1 MTRIGRID
9 KEFQDFKQE
18 VLERLE
24 RLESGNV
31 KANINTKNLLNEVK
45 TGYISEFPPRDLP
58 KTTITK
64 NVPDD
69 EDFIF
74 VDDMFPPTNDDDIV
88 METENGDIIAK

>member
-31 KANINTKNLLNEVK
+31 KANINTKKLLNEVK
-45 TGYISEFPPRDLP
+45 TGYVSEFPPRELP
-58 KTTITK
+58 KTAITK
-64 NVPDD
+64 NISDD

-74 VDDMFPPTNDDDIV
+74 VDEVVDRDEDDIV

>member
-31 KANINTKNLLNEVK
+31 KANINTKSLLNEVK
-45 TGYISEFPPRDLP
+45 TGYVSEFPPRNLP
-58 KTTITK
+58 KTTVTK

-74 VDDMFPPTNDDDIV
+74 VDEVVDRDEDDIV

>member
-31 KANINTKNLLNEVK
+31 KANINTKNLLEEVK
-45 TGYISEFPPRDLP
+45 TGYVSEFPKRELP

-64 NVPDD
+64 NVPDN

-74 VDDMFPPTNDDDIV
+74 VDEVVDRDEDDIV

>member
-9 KEFQDFKQE
+9 NEFQAFKQE

-31 KANINTKNLLNEVK
+31 KANINTKKLLNEVK
-45 TGYISEFPPRDLP
+45 TGYVSEFPPRELP
-58 KTTITK
+58 KTTTTK
-64 NVPDD
+64 NVSND

-74 VDDMFPPTNDDDIV
+74 VDDIVDRDEDDIV

>member
-9 KEFQDFKQE
+9 NEFQAFKQE

-31 KANINTKNLLNEVK
+31 KANINTKKLLNEVK
-45 TGYISEFPPRDLP
+45 TGYVSEFPPRELP

-64 NVPDD
+64 NVSND

-74 VDDMFPPTNDDDIV
+74 VDDIVDRDDDDIV

>member
-45 TGYISEFPPRDLP
+45 TGYVSEFPPRELP

-64 NVPDD
+64 NISDD

-74 VDDMFPPTNDDDIV
+74 VDEVVDRDEDDIV

>member
-9 KEFQDFKQE
+9 NEFQAFKQE

-31 KANINTKNLLNEVK
+31 KVNINTKKLLNEVK
-45 TGYISEFPPRDLP
+45 TGYVSEFPPRELP

-64 NVPDD
+64 NVSND

-74 VDDMFPPTNDDDIV
+74 VDDIVDRDDDDIV

>member
-45 TGYISEFPPRDLP
+45 TGYVSEFPKRELP
-58 KTTITK
+58 KTTIAK

-74 VDDMFPPTNDDDIV
+74 VDEVVDRDEDDIV